1 VVKILADELGPAGIR
16 TNGLLPVRIATERFV
31 SSMPSAAIL
40 KGSVPASPW
49 HGGVGSRPGRGRP
62 GVAGWWPGAEAALTS
77 GTPTA

>member
-49 HGGVGSRPGRGRP
+49 ARRRR
-62 GVAGWWPGAEAALTS
+62 
-77 GTPTA
+77 